1 MQEAHVLVI
10 TSIYDLTSTVLV
22 EALAA
27 GLPVLC
33 PDHCGFADA
42 ITTECGIKVPAASSH
57 ELIAGL
63 RDGILRLNN
72 EATRSQLAL
81 GAIRQSAAFGWDLKA
96 RAVSEIYLRKCSP
109 SRGRGAAK
117 IGTTKESY

>member
-1 MQEAHVLVI
+1 MARRVPRSTALAKMQEAHVLVI

-81 GAIRQSAAFGWDLKA
+81 APLGKVQHSAG
-96 RAVSEIYLRKCSP
+96 I
-109 SRGRGAAK
+109 
-117 IGTTKESY
+117 